1 MASMMSLD
9 GPFGSGFLPPQG
21 ENSSRY
27 SRFFRALWNDSRVEG
42 LMIIADLTMRLGF
55 MNIDQKPSRARS
67 RVERLGSR
75 R

>member
-1 MASMMSLD
+1 MIPLDLASC
-9 GPFGSGFLPPQG
+9 PPLG

-27 SRFFRALWNDSRVEG
+27 FRFFRALWNDSSVEG

-67 RVERLGSR
+67 WVERLGAR
-75 R
+75 